1 MIEATTPPRRRGRPR
16 KGGPRVED
24 LGILSPDALPI
35 VDHSEPWALGPSPE
49 TRPNPDDREEIAAR
63 HLRAWIESAPA
74 TTRRTYAHGLGW
86 LSHYLKAPTA
96 YHALRMLADMG
107 PEVGAETLARW
118 SEWAATT
125 RGSAAR
131 TIRTYRSAVY
141 SGLRILSGHLGT
153 WIPEPGQ
160 VRFPTTSPRTWEAL
174 EHLFRGRTWKDA
186 RDRAVFSLLVRDR
199 FSRKK
204 ISAMNYDAE
213 NLKNILSL
221 KSRDQILEYISLRPA
236 PRIEP
241 LFISDPS
248 ENLVNQSEGYSRLSV
263 SGIAK
268 IMQRRTGVRIKPHGI
283 HHLGASTNG

>member
-1 MIEATTPPRRRGRPR
+1 MIAATTPRRRGRPR
-16 KGGPRVED
+16 TDGARVED
-24 LGILSPDALPI
+24 LGILSPNALPI
-35 VDHSEPWALGPSPE
+35 VDHSEPWALGPSNE

-86 LSHYLKAPTA
+86 LSHYMKTPTA

-118 SEWAATT
+118 SEWAANT

-131 TIRTYRSAVY
+131 TIRTYRSAIY
-141 SGLRILSGHLGT
+141 SGLRILSDHLGT
-153 WIPEPGQ
+153 WSPNPGQ

-174 EHLFRGRTWKDA
+174 EHLFRGESWKEK

-204 ISAMNYDAE
+204 ITSLNWNAE
-213 NLKNILSL
+213 TVINLSKL
-221 KSRDQILEYISLRPA
+221 KSKDEVLEYIYSRPA
-236 PRIEP
+236 PKCEP
-241 LFISDPS
+241 LFISDFS
-248 ENLVNQSEGYSRLSV
+248 ENLVNQTKGYSRLSV

-283 HHLGASTNG
+283 HHFGVSNNG